1 LGTTFLIKAHTTP
14 FWGQSFPPNFPRW
27 TGPFFLSFLVSLLF
41 WFGLSGL
48 MGLGFF
54 STSDNINVSIMGYY
68 MIMGLG
74 FFSTSDNINVSIM
87 GYYIIM
93 GLGFFSTSDNI
104 NICIMGYY
112 MTLGLGFFCN
122 LIY

>member
-1 LGTTFLIKAHTTP
+1 LD
-14 FWGQSFPPNFPRW
+14 PPILSV
-27 TGPFFLSFLVSLLF
+27 FFGFFIILV

-74 FFSTSDNINVSIM
+74 FFSTLDNINVSIM
-87 GYYIIM
+87 GYYMIM
-93 GLGFFSTSDNI
+93 GLGFFQHQI
-104 NICIMGYY
+104 I
-112 MTLGLGFFCN
+112 
-122 LIY
+122 LIYILWVII

>member
-14 FWGQSFPPNFPRW
+14 FWGQSFPPNFSRW
-27 TGPFFLSFLVSLLF
+27 TDPFFLSFFVSLLF

-68 MIMGLG
+68 MIMGL
-74 FFSTSDNINVSIM
+74 S
-87 GYYIIM
+87 
-93 GLGFFSTSDNI
+93 FFSTSDNI

-112 MTLGLGFFCN
+112 MTLV
-122 LIY
+122 